1 MRIKVQKRIKDLT
14 EPTMR
19 GRWHINNQ
27 LTGLGDLRLRKADSR
42 DECFL
47 QQLFRSC
54 RPHLAQIPM
63 PAALV
68 DALVRQQ
75 YDLQRSS
82 YAKQFPG
89 YLDFLILLH
98 QEPIG
103 NLKLHENHEAGRL
116 HLLDISVLPAHRGR
130 GYGGTLLSS
139 LQALAVQK
147 DWVLRLSVD
156 CQNWRAKRWYAALGF
171 RLENTSATHEEMIW
185 TSAVYAG

>member
-1 MRIKVQKRIKDLT
+1 
-14 EPTMR
+14 MR
-19 GRWHINNQ
+19 GRWNLNDQ
-27 LTGLGDLRLRKADSR
+27 LTDLGDLRLRKADSR

-68 DALVRQQ
+68 DALVEQQ
-75 YDLQRSS
+75 YDLQRGS

-103 NLKLHENHEAGRL
+103 NLKLHEDHGSGRL
-116 HLLDISVLPAHRGR
+116 QVLDIGLWPTHRGR
-130 GYGGTLLSS
+130 GYGGTLLRS
-139 LQALAVQK
+139 LQILAAQK

-156 CQNWRAKRWYAALGF
+156 RQNWRAKKLYSALDF

-185 TSAVYAG
+185 TSAAYAG